1 VALGLQLHVG
11 SRLEQG
17 DWNTNGVWKP
27 SAPHQDIIPPHLQQI
42 HADDLAKV
50 GWAAWCGIRTECD
63 GLSGLFD
70 ELPGCR
76 SEGSGA

>member
-1 VALGLQLHVG
+1 VALGLQLQVG

-27 SAPHQDIIPPHLQQI
+27 AAQHQDIIPPHLQQI

-50 GWAAWCGIRTECD
+50 SSCCMLGAACGTAAGWTEQAA
-63 GLSGLFD
+63 
-70 ELPGCR
+70 
-76 SEGSGA
+76 